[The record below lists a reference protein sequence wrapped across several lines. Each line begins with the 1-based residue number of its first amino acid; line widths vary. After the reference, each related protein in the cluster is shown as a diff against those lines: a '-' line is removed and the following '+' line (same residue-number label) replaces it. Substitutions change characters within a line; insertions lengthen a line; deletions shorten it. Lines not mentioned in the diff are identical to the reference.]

1 MREDKPDPAIAV
13 FLAALF
19 LASAAPLIDG
29 ADREEPVTQ
38 LSNGFTAT
46 HSADAPGR
54 FEPVLYAHNGIF
66 AFGFLRV
73 GSASLDLAVVHLPS
87 SFPLWCATP
96 ARLADWSRPAT
107 LSFDNRLI
115 LTVPEVGELWS
126 TLNVVGD
133 TVALLNSSD
142 LVIRLFN
149 GRGTPWRSFENPS
162 DTLVLGQNFTM
173 SSPPLIS
180 KNRRFSLR
188 FAKTYMAL
196 HMEFYG
202 VRTRPMYWQYT
213 AREAQPEN
221 ATQPP
226 VYGRLDS
233 RGFFGLYLLGGD
245 QSVDMLA
252 FDTFVRNL
260 TGAFR
265 RMTLDDDGNLR
276 AYYWTEGSKA
286 WTSDYKAISG
296 PCELPTSCGAYS
308 LCVPGGA
315 PKCQCLINST
325 ASIAPPCRAEES
337 TDLCGGGAGQLFD
350 VVRRNRVSL
359 AYKEQLPFE
368 TYKTAAECEQ
378 SCAASCSCWGAV
390 YNGGSGYC
398 YLIDFPVETVV
409 YEADDRKVG
418 YFKIRKAQQQ
428 SAAGRGMSPGVT
440 AAVVVASLVLA
451 SLAVAGPY
459 VGWKRWLRQRRAGG
473 VGMEQELTPGHYR
486 DLKSMDSPNN
496 SFKT

>member
-1 MREDKPDPAIAV
+1 MREGKRDPAIAV
-13 FLAALF
+13 FLAAVF
-19 LASAAPLIDG
+19 
-29 ADREEPVTQ
+29 
-38 LSNGFTAT
+38 
-46 HSADAPGR
+46 
-54 FEPVLYAHNGIF
+54 FEPVLFAPNGVF

-87 SFPLWCATP
+87 SFPLWRATP
-96 ARLADWSRPAT
+96 DRVADWSRPAT
-107 LSFDNRLI
+107 LSFDRRLV
-115 LTVPEVGELWS
+115 LTVPEVGELWT
-126 TLNVVGD
+126 TLNVIGD

-162 DTLVLGQNFTM
+162 DTLVQGQNFTM

-180 KNRRFSLR
+180 RTAASLR

-202 VRTRPMYWQYT
+202 GRTRPMYWQYT

-286 WTSDYKAISG
+286 WTSDYKAITG
-296 PCELPTSCGAYS
+296 PCELPTSCGAYG

-325 ASIAPPCRAEES
+325 ASISPPCRAEDS
-337 TDLCGGGAGQLFD
+337 TDLCAGGGGQLFD

-398 YLIDFPVETVV
+398 YLLYFTV
-409 YEADDRKVG
+409 YTFF
-418 YFKIRKAQQQ
+418 Y
-428 SAAGRGMSPGVT
+428 
-440 AAVVVASLVLA
+440 
-451 SLAVAGPY
+451 
-459 VGWKRWLRQRRAGG
+459 
-473 VGMEQELTPGHYR
+473 
-486 DLKSMDSPNN
+486 
-496 SFKT
+496 